1 MTSTIQCRELEK
13 SQTRSLVNSPSTEKD
28 EPTTKQLVCKDEMH
42 GRRREWLI
50 SLDRPWLGP
59 DRSYS
64 LKLKG
69 WAATPHKKD
78 GTAQQMTGPLEP
90 ANFKAIRGHQSLS
103 WTRKRDYLFILVR
116 SQRCRHL
123 NFELV
128 WTTLALPPPL
138 KCIAQCAIDGISES
152 GNYGYVLNLLI
163 SPPWPK
169 LSSPYSCHNNKDWH
183 SDHHLSPSQH

>member
-1 MTSTIQCRELEK
+1 
-13 SQTRSLVNSPSTEKD
+13 
-28 EPTTKQLVCKDEMH
+28 MH

-78 GTAQQMTGPLEP
+78 GTAQQMTGPLKP
-90 ANFKAIRGHQSLS
+90 TNFKAIRRHESLA
-103 WTRKRDYLFILVR
+103 WTRKRYYLFILVR

-123 NFELV
+123 NFEQLVSTTTYINTV
-128 WTTLALPPPL
+128 WTSLNYPCVTPSSKTYSPMCYWRDIRARQLWLRVESVDLSTVAQAVATIVLP
-138 KCIAQCAIDGISES
+138 
-152 GNYGYVLNLLI
+152 
-163 SPPWPK
+163 
-169 LSSPYSCHNNKDWH
+169 
-183 SDHHLSPSQH
+183 